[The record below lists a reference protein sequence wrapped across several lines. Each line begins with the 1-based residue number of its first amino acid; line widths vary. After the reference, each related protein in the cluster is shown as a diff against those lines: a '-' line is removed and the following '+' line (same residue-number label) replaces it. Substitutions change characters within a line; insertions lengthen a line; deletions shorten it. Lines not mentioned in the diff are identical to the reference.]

1 MRVNRWSGLRRALE
15 ESFCGNQW
23 IFRGQR
29 DAGWGLQTKL
39 ERVCRDFES
48 SKYLEAEQHLLHQ
61 FQRRLHHY
69 RVDVPALDDTLEW
82 FALMQHHGAPTRL
95 LDWTKSPYV
104 AAYFAIE
111 DCAPD
116 MPCRVYIVNLQELH
130 NEVLEKTPGL
140 FDAVMKSPSHA
151 IGDMTVFNEFVM
163 QRSELSVL
171 AVEPFRMNE
180 RMAVQ
185 QGLFLVPV
193 STQHSFLANLKGAVA
208 GELTATDYL
217 WALDLELDAPNRL
230 NCLEELRKMNIHRGS
245 LFPGIDGFS
254 QSLNTEIEI
263 WGSFS
268 TGRILIEGKYNEYF

>member
-1 MRVNRWSGLRRALE
+1 MSRRLPVGFVFQQAP
-15 ESFCGNQW
+15 
-23 IFRGQR
+23 R
-29 DAGWGLQTKL
+29 WGLQTKL

-48 SKYLEAEQHLLHQ
+48 TKYLEAEQHLLHQ

-69 RVDVPALDDTLEW
+69 RPDVPALDDTLEW

-104 AAYFAIE
+104 ATYFAIE
-111 DCAPD
+111 DCTPD
-116 MPCRVYIVNLQELH
+116 LACRVYVVNLQELY

-140 FDAVMKSPSHA
+140 IESVMKSPSRA
-151 IGDMTVFNEFVM
+151 IGDKAVFNEFVM
-163 QRSELSVL
+163 QKSELSVL

-193 STQHSFLANLKGAVA
+193 SIEHGFLANLKGIVT
-208 GELTATDYL
+208 GESTPTRYL
-217 WALDLELDAPNRL
+217 WALDLELDTPNRL
-230 NCLEELRKMNIHRGS
+230 NFLEELRKMNIHRGS

-254 QSLNTEIEI
+254 QSLNTEIEV
-263 WGSFS
+263 WGSFG
-268 TGRILIEGKYNEYF
+268 TERILMEGKYNEYF